1 MSAFLLLIACP
12 LLGGMAARLRLMPD
26 NSAVVINAWV
36 LRVAFPALVLD
47 QVPNLNFEPALF
59 LAAAAPWVVVIGALI
74 VIPLIG
80 RRAGWDRGTTG
91 ALVMTCGF
99 GNTAFVGLPMIS
111 ALAGP
116 EAVGPALIADQ
127 LGSFIAVSTV
137 GMVAVSMFAGDRIEL
152 AQTVSRVLRS
162 PPLVALALAFGV
174 RALGGWPED
183 VSIVLHRIG
192 DTLTPMALFSVG
204 LQFRLG
210 AFAGRMAPLAAG
222 LAWKLVLAPLA
233 VVLML
238 AVSGVGGPPAMA
250 GVLQAAQGPMI
261 TSGLMAQEHRL
272 APELVTLVT
281 GVGIALS
288 FITAPLWY
296 LLIR

>member
-12 LLGGMAARLRLMPD
+12 LLGGLAARLRLMPD
-26 NSAVVINAWV
+26 HSFVVINAWV
-36 LRVAFPALVLD
+36 LRIAFPALVLE
-47 QVPNLNFEPALF
+47 QVPRLAWEPALVF
-59 LAAAAPWVVVIGALI
+59 AALAPWVVTAGALI
-74 VIPLIG
+74 LIP
-80 RRAGWDRGTTG
+80 RAGGHFGWDRGTVG

-99 GNTAFVGLPMIS
+99 GNTAFIGLPMIG

-127 LGSFIAVSTV
+127 LGSFVALSTV
-137 GMVAVSMFAGDRIEL
+137 GTVAASMFAGDRIEPREAL
-152 AQTVSRVLRS
+152 LRVLRS
-162 PPLVALALAFGV
+162 PPLVALVLALCV
-174 RALGGWPED
+174 RALGGWPQD
-183 VSIVLHRIG
+183 IASVLHRIG

-210 AFAGRMAPLAAG
+210 AWQGRAIPVAVG
-222 LAWKLVLAPLA
+222 LAWKLLLAPLA
-233 VVLML
+233 VLVLAAISGIGGAPAL
-238 AVSGVGGPPAMA
+238 AGI
-250 GVLQAAQGPMI
+250 LQAAQGPMI

-272 APELVTLVT
+272 APELVTLIT

-288 FITAPLWY
+288 FVTAPLWY